1 MCEAAEQKIQRDHNF
16 STALVK
22 AALAK
27 STLAC
32 GHKCS
37 PIKLST
43 HWTWSNNTTAT
54 YSWGTYS
61 ISGLFWYEENLSWKC
76 LLWNYSSYYYI
87 IKNSKKN
94 SPIWTFFKKK
104 EKKKKINTCRY
115 IYHFELSYKIKLF
128 HSKIA
133 PLSLCV
139 DLSVILSVCL
149 CCAHTHRGHILPVF
163 AAISSGLTDTL
174 PAAFISSRLA
184 VWLNITS
191 LVCLYMPQFSW
202 TDFSIRN
209 QKVMIM

>member
-104 EKKKKINTCRY
+104 KKKR
-115 IYHFELSYKIKLF
+115 KLT
-128 HSKIA
+128 
-133 PLSLCV
+133 CV
-139 DLSVILSVCL
+139 DIFIILNWAIQSNCFIVKLHLCLSVWTCPSFCLSVCVVL
-149 CCAHTHRGHILPVF
+149 IL
-163 AAISSGLTDTL
+163 TEDTYYQCSL
-174 PAAFISSRLA
+174 QFPQGSQTPCQQHSLA
-184 VWLNITS
+184 VDLLS
-191 LVCLYMPQFSW
+191 
-202 TDFSIRN
+202 D
-209 QKVMIM
+209 